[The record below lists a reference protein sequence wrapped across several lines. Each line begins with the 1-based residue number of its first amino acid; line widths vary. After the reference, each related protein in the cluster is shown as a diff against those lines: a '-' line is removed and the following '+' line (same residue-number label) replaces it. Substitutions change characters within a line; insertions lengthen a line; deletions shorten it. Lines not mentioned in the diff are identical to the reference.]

1 MMQKEIIHNNQIKN
15 DSFPTILCFFSR
27 RPWETSALSSFSIKS
42 EFIILLDRRVEMT
55 GWILIVVEWSVGCVL
70 VSCY

>member
-1 MMQKEIIHNNQIKN
+1 MMEKEIIHNNQIKN

-27 RPWETSALSSFSIKS
+27 RPWETGGTVQFLHQARVYY
-42 EFIILLDRRVEMT
+42 FIRLESGDDGMD
-55 GWILIVVEWSVGCVL
+55 LIVVELSVGCVL